1 MTAMSIAINPIDH
14 PICLAAPELLA
25 QSHWAEHV
33 PFAMWIISVLRPR
46 LFVELGTFRGTSYC
60 GFCQSIKRL
69 GLPTRTFAVDTWKG
83 DPHNGVNGP
92 EILEELRGH
101 HDPRYGTFSSLLEMS
116 FDEAAQR
123 FENGEIDLL
132 HIDGYHT
139 YEAVRHDYE
148 TWRPKLSDRG
158 VILFHDVVEHMRDFG
173 VWRFWD
179 ETRTQYPS
187 FEFHHQHG
195 LGVLAIGHDLPRE
208 IKELTSIDAE
218 GAAHIR
224 TFFHELGRRVSL
236 AMERDVLAGERDVF
250 LRQRDAVLEQRDAV
264 LEQRDALLGERD
276 ALLGE
281 RDALLSERDALLA
294 EVSEHHRQ
302 ASLPCSRQDCWNQK
316 DQLLGHASELKES
329 LHAMEDRLRV
339 VGQDLADARLNQ
351 SVLERSNEALQR
363 TILCFKQERSALE
376 QSASWRATR
385 RVARLASSIAP
396 PGSGRRR
403 TMKRIERLLEI
414 THREG
419 IKVIPRRLWSKAK
432 CGLTDMARLGF
443 GQQTPWV
450 PDGRPVFVLVHRR
463 GGGGTDRHLRE
474 LTTGLRTAGVRPVM
488 ISPGPRNM
496 LTWEEPGTA
505 GQRSWTFQ
513 GASTRESMTALL
525 EALMPVHAHIHNM
538 MKLPEMLLE
547 LLVLRGVTYD
557 WTLHDYYPI
566 CPRAHLDRGDGR
578 YCGEPEPAACD
589 FCLAR
594 LGDYRGQVVNEPIE
608 AWRERYAAYLRG
620 ARRIFAPTNDARLRL
635 ERYVP
640 GVSMVV
646 RAHLEVMRA
655 PGQVAAPY
663 QPDKRVRVA
672 VLGTITAFKGSV
684 LLQTCAEDAARN
696 QRPLEFVVL
705 GRTDRNAA
713 LARTG
718 RVKVTGPYSEDKVFE
733 RLSTAQ
739 CHLAFLPSVVP
750 ETYMYT
756 LSIVMAAGLFPV
768 CLDLGAQAERI
779 RAWGCG
785 LVLPLDASPA
795 EINQALIE
803 TATSLAERRV
813 PPPPERPPASIDL
826 LDFYYGFTDEERRR
840 FGLPPGRMP
849 QATPQPHLER
859 RNAHAR
865 LH

>member
-1 MTAMSIAINPIDH
+1 MSFAINPIDH

-46 LFVELGTFRGTSYC
+46 SFVELGTFRGMSYC

-69 GLPTRTFAVDTWKG
+69 GLPTRAFAVNTWQG
-83 DPHNGVNGP
+83 DPHNGVIGP

-101 HDPRYGTFSSLLEMS
+101 HDPRYGTFSSLLEMT

-158 VILFHDVVEHMRDFG
+158 VIIFHDVVEHMRDFG

-218 GAAHIR
+218 GAAQIR

-250 LRQRDAVLEQRDAV
+250 LG
-264 LEQRDALLGERD
+264 QRDALLEQ
-276 ALLGE
+276 

-294 EVSEHHRQ
+294 EVSE
-302 ASLPCSRQDCWNQK
+302 N
-316 DQLLGHASELKES
+316 
-329 LHAMEDRLRV
+329 
-339 VGQDLADARLNQ
+339 
-351 SVLERSNEALQR
+351 QR
-363 TILCFKQERSALE
+363 TILCFKQERAALE
-376 QSASWRATR
+376 QSVSWRATR

-396 PGSGRRR
+396 PASGRRR
-403 TMKRIERLLEI
+403 AMKRIERLLEI

-419 IKVIPRRLWSKAK
+419 IRAIPRRLWSKAK

-450 PDGRPVFVLVHRR
+450 PNVRPVFVLVHRR

-488 ISPGPRNM
+488 IAPGPRNM

-525 EALMPVHAHIHNM
+525 EALMPVHAHIHSM

-566 CPRAHLDRGDGR
+566 CPRAHLDRSNGR

-589 FCLAR
+589 FCLALR
-594 LGDYRGQVVNEPIE
+594 GDYRGQVVTEPIE
-608 AWRERYAAYLRG
+608 ALRERYAAYLRG

-640 GVSMVV
+640 GVSVVV
-646 RAHLEVMRA
+646 RAHPEVMRV

-684 LLQTCAEDAARN
+684 LLQTFAEDAARN

-705 GRTDRNAA
+705 GRTDRDAA

-718 RVKVTGPYSEDKVFE
+718 RVKVTGPYSEDEVFE

-779 RAWGCG
+779 RAWGYG

-803 TATSLAERRV
+803 TAISLAERRV

-840 FGLPPGRMP
+840 FGLPPGRTP
-849 QATPQPHLER
+849 QAAPQPHLER